1 MAANIELDLSK
12 FIRLLEKTPE
22 AVYRGGK
29 RGLHDAMDDWL
40 AESRDVAPIAPKGG
54 NLRKQLATKVDAKTL
69 TGEIRGNAVEYSPGY
84 GRFNYGYWLHEG
96 EGQSTKLSTPDT
108 THKFLDKPAQEHQK
122 DWLRHIESE
131 MEKEA
136 EREGW

>member
-40 AESRDVAPIAPKGG
+40 AESRDVAPLDKG
-54 NLRKQLATKVDAKTL
+54 NLRKQLATEVDPKTL
-69 TGEIRGNAVEYSPGY
+69 TGEIHGNAVEYSPEY
-84 GRFNYGYWLHEG
+84 GRFNYGYWLHED
-96 EGQSTKLSTPDT
+96 EGQSTKLSTPNT

-131 MEKEA
+131 IEA
-136 EREGW
+136 EAKREGW